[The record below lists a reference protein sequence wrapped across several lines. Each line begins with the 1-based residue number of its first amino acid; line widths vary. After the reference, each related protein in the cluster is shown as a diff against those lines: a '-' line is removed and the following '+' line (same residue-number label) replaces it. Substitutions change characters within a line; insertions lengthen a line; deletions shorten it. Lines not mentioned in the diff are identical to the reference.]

1 MCIRHGIRGSHIAT
15 KTDVSADMN
24 AHEASYQGFVRLTV
38 LTVAFSI
45 AIVIMLAIGNAG
57 SWGLAGFGTFLA
69 IVGAVIGFVMKGS
82 PLPIAVF
89 TLGILVLNLLFG

>member
-1 MCIRHGIRGSHIAT
+1 M
-15 KTDVSADMN
+15 ADKSESTMDMK
-24 AHEASYQGFVRLTV
+24 AHEAAYEGFIHLTV
-38 LTVAFSI
+38 LTVAFCI

-82 PLPIAVF
+82 PIPIAVF
-89 TLGILVLNLLFG
+89 TLGILVLKLLFG

>member
-1 MCIRHGIRGSHIAT
+1 MAT
-15 KTDVSADMN
+15 ETKASADMK
-24 AHEASYQGFVRLTV
+24 AHEEAYAGFVRLTV
-38 LTVAFSI
+38 LTVAFCI

-82 PLPIAVF
+82 PIPIAVF
-89 TLGILVLNLLFG
+89 TLGILVLKVLFG